1 MFFLFSTVPF
11 FSCFGPYFLLP
22 FVLFG
27 CFYFQPLDE
36 IKGYDVVE
44 LRVGLYPIKSSSA
57 AVKHNFE

>member
-1 MFFLFSTVPF
+1 MWSAAPF
-11 FSCFGPYFLLP
+11 FPCFGQCFLLA
-22 FVLFG
+22 FLLFG
-27 CFYFQPLDE
+27 CVYFEPLDE